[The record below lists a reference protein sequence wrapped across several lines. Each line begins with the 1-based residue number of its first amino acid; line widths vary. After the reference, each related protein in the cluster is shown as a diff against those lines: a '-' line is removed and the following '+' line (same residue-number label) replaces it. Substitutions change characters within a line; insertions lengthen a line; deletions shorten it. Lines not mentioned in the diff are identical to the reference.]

1 MDPLREIQDKN
12 MIFKLD
18 KIVCQNTIQ
27 NKNSEERNYLFNI
40 SSKVN

>member
-18 KIVCQNTIQ
+18 KIVCQKIQ
-27 NKNSEERNYLFNI
+27 YKTKTVKKEIIYLI
-40 SSKVN
+40 LVQK